1 MAPAAQLG
9 RALLLLVGA
18 AAWLALARRRAAAA
32 RRRAAVV
39 ALSSAEGRARL
50 AAAVAAGEAAPHAA
64 LAARW
69 APQRNRTYCGAQT
82 AALLC
87 AALRAAPPPAHTVN
101 EDEAAAAACEPGGPV
116 TRAVL
121 DVDGMTLAQHAQLLR
136 RLGLLVHGPC
146 FAQDET
152 GGAPAMR
159 AALRAALRDP
169 SAQISVNYHMTIAG
183 QHDSL
188 GGHLSPLTAYSAQ
201 ADAFLVMDVWPDT
214 EPAWIDTSALWRA
227 VQALDSDSGRSRG
240 WCVARRP
247 A

>member
-1 MAPAAQLG
+1 MAEAGTRGSSAL
-9 RALLLLVGA
+9 ALLTGA
-18 AAWLALARRRAAAA
+18 TWLALARRRAGAA
-32 RRRAAVV
+32 RRRGVVV
-39 ALSSAEGRARL
+39 ALSSTEGRARL
-50 AAAVAAGEAAPHAA
+50 AAATAAGEAAPHAA
-64 LAARW
+64 LAAHW
-69 APQRNRTYCGAQT
+69 APQRSRTYCGAQT

-87 AALRAAPPPAHTVN
+87 AALLAAPTPARALS
-101 EDEAAAAACEPGGPV
+101 EDEAAAAACELGGPV
-116 TRAVL
+116 VRAVL

-146 FAQDET
+146 FADDEA
-152 GGAPAMR
+152 GSAPAMR
-159 AALRAALRDP
+159 TALRAALRDP
-169 SAQISVNYHMTIAG
+169 AQQVSVNYHMAIAG

-227 VQALDSDSGRSRG
+227 VQAVDSDSRRSRG

-247 A
+247 T